1 MLSRSAQGGA
11 TSWLALSGPSAVVV
25 GAAGADL
32 DCCVSGELLFC
43 QTRDGGRAET
53 LGGTGPG
60 LGLGPGRQATLRP
73 TGDLALMRAVGVAVK
88 RGVRHAVCVRAQC

>member
-1 MLSRSAQGGA
+1 MG
-11 TSWLALSGPSAVVV
+11 WH

-32 DCCVSGELLFC
+32 GCCISGELLFC